1 MEQHMA
7 TISITRPT
15 DTEVGSSPWQFSVGL
30 GIAAVGVMALMVF
43 FVISAVVSGWVS
55 DQDPAQ
61 LGRILAY
68 DSWLFPIATAAV
80 AFIKIGIALILWGIV
95 RQLWVRVETL
105 KESLPALKASSGAAG
120 S

>member
-1 MEQHMA
+1 MA
-7 TISITRPT
+7 TRSITRPSEP
-15 DTEVGSSPWQFSVGL
+15 DVASSQWQFNVRL
-30 GIAAVGVMALMVF
+30 GMAAMGVMALMVF
-43 FVISAVVSGWVS
+43 FIISAVVSGWVS

-95 RQLWVRVETL
+95 RNLWVRVASL
-105 KESLPALKASSGAAG
+105 KESLPAFKASVGGTGA
-120 S
+120 

>member
-1 MEQHMA
+1 MA
-7 TISITRPT
+7 TVSITRPA
-15 DTEVGSSPWQFSVGL
+15 DVDASSSPWQFSVGL
-30 GIAAVGVMALMVF
+30 GFAAVGVMALMVF

-80 AFIKIGIALILWGIV
+80 AFIKIGIALILWGVV
-95 RQLWVRVETL
+95 RQLWVRVESL
-105 KESLPALKASSGAAG
+105 KESLPALKASVGGTGA
-120 S
+120 

>member
-1 MEQHMA
+1 MA
-7 TISITRPT
+7 TASITRPA
-15 DTEVGSSPWQFSVGL
+15 DPDVGSSPWQYNVGL
-30 GIAAVGVMALMVF
+30 GFAAVGVMALMVF
-43 FVISAVVSGWVS
+43 FIISAVVSGWVS

-95 RQLWVRVETL
+95 RNLWVRVESL
-105 KESLPALKASSGAAG
+105 KESLPALRASVGGTGA
-120 S
+120 